1 MLRIKRAVQASFN
14 DEKSYL
20 AARAAAA
27 RATAKVVEESGS
39 VDAMSALD
47 KPAFVPSAAAAAQA
61 KENGVGAAAAAN
73 VDEIAIDDDDDEDE
87 E

>member
-27 RATAKVVEESGS
+27 RAATRVVEETSNG
-39 VDAMSALD
+39 VDAMSALENAAR
-47 KPAFVPSAAAAAQA
+47 PAFVP
-61 KENGVGAAAAAN
+61 
-73 VDEIAIDDDDDEDE
+73 
-87 E
+87 